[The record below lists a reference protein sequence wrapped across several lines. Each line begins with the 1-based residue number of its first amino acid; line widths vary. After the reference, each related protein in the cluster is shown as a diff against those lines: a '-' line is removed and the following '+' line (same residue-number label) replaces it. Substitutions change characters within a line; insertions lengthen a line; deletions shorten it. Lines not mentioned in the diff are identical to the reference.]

1 MEFSGRTWRPPFER
15 YTPIVEATT
24 GCAWGRC
31 AFCALFCEECFSV
44 IPLDRFE
51 RDLDEV
57 KHSVPY
63 TRRIWLTGGSPF
75 QMSFAQ
81 LEERAMAV
89 WDRLIKCQSIAM
101 FASVRDVA
109 RKSDAELRRL
119 RALHV
124 NGLTIGMESASD
136 EVLERARKG
145 YCGADVLVQCRRL
158 DEAGIEYNLIYL
170 AGLAGAGRGRHNA
183 RVTARVLNRLN
194 PRILEIS
201 SLELMPGS
209 ELRAQVDAGEFE
221 LASTAERLDELHV
234 LLEEV
239 QLRVHLEAATAT
251 NPVPLVGMLP
261 YDKPLLLAALKEGI
275 AHAARARAIPVW
287 SPVG

>member
-15 YTPIVEATT
+15 FTPIVEATT

-31 AFCALFCEECFSV
+31 AFCTLFCEEGFS
-44 IPLDRFE
+44 IAPLERFE

-57 KHSVPY
+57 KRFVPS

-75 QMSFAQ
+75 QMSFSQ
-81 LEERAMAV
+81 LEQRAMAV

-109 RKSDAELRRL
+109 RKSDDELRKL

-124 NGLTIGMESASD
+124 NSLTIGMESACD
-136 EVLERARKG
+136 EVLERAEKG
-145 YCGADVLVQCRRL
+145 YRGVDVLEQCRRL

-170 AGLAGAGRGRHNA
+170 TGLAGAGRGRHNA
-183 RVTARVLNRLN
+183 RTTARVLNRLN

-201 SLELMPGS
+201 SLELRPGS
-209 ELRAQVDAGEFE
+209 ALQAQEQAGEFE
-221 LASTAERLDELHV
+221 PASVSERLDELHV

-239 QLRVHLEAATAT
+239 QLRVHLEAASAT
-251 NPVPLVGMLP
+251 NPLPLVGMLP
-261 YDKPLLLAALKEGI
+261 YDKPLLMAALEEGV
-275 AHAARARAIPVW
+275 ARSSAMTWR
-287 SPVG
+287 

>member
-15 YTPIVEATT
+15 FTPIVEATT

-31 AFCALFCEECFSV
+31 AFCTLFCEEAFSIV
-44 IPLDRFE
+44 PLERFE

-57 KHSVPY
+57 KRFVPY

-75 QMSFAQ
+75 QMSFSQ
-81 LEERAMAV
+81 LEQRAMAV

-109 RKSDAELRRL
+109 RKSDDELQKL

-124 NGLTIGMESASD
+124 NGLTIGMESACD
-136 EVLERARKG
+136 EVLDRAGKG
-145 YCGADVLVQCRRL
+145 YRGVDVLEQCRRL

-170 AGLAGAGRGRHNA
+170 TGLAGAGRGRYNA
-183 RVTARVLNRLN
+183 RTTASVLNRLN

-201 SLELMPGS
+201 SLELQPGS
-209 ELRAQVDAGEFE
+209 ALQAQALAGEFE
-221 LASTAERLDELHV
+221 PASVSERLDELHV

-239 QLRVHLEAATAT
+239 QLRVHLEAASAT
-251 NPVPLVGMLP
+251 NPLPLVGMLP
-261 YDKPLLLAALKEGI
+261 YDKPLLMAALEEGM
-275 AHAARARAIPVW
+275 ARSDAIPVW
-287 SPVG
+287 SPVD